1 MKKSLLAVAVAAALP
16 VVAHAQ
22 VTLSGRIDTAVVNA
36 KSSSTG
42 KTATGLNSNTLTT
55 NQLVLQGSEDLT
67 GGMKAN
73 FIINS
78 QFASDEKAALD
89 WGHRGI
95 TVGLTGG
102 FGAVDLGR
110 STCTTLCSI
119 TASGLI
125 GNLGNLTS
133 TRHTI
138 RPDNSVTY
146 TTPSMSGLRLK
157 VVHGLAESKSAA
169 TPTDKSVTE
178 VAALYAAGPLDVQVA
193 YIDEKGSA
201 TQYLVQGYTAS
212 AAGTA
217 VAAPSAV
224 GPGKH
229 TGLRVNYNA
238 GFATLHVRWQDI
250 DMVNNAQDTTEYGLG
265 AAIPLGGDRTVLVD
279 YRVFDPKAA
288 NTGTLTDQTRISA
301 ALVQNLSKRTNVYA
315 AVYSDKYDH
324 ATPFDGTALAVGV
337 RHNF

>member
-110 STCTTLCSI
+110 STCTTLCGI

-125 GNLGNLTS
+125 GNLGNMTS
-133 TRHTI
+133 SRHTI

-201 TQYLVQGYTAS
+201 TQYLVQGYSAS

-265 AAIPLGGDRTVLVD
+265 ASIPLGGNRVALVD
-279 YRVFDPKAA
+279 YRVFNPTAA
-288 NTGTLTDQTRISA
+288 NTDSTRISA

-315 AVYSDKYDH
+315 AVYSDKYD
-324 ATPFDGTALAVGV
+324 AVSSFDGTALAVGV